1 MFSEQNLSLLRFR
14 RKHLSK
20 CCSAGV
26 KVLKMVIIAQLV
38 RALDCGSG
46 GRGFKSHH
54 PPHHRS
60 RNDLD
65 IPLHPFDTSLDSVPA
80 PYGLNIRPVLGN
92 IPETLSPAASAAVG
106 DHFIPGH
113 LTGQTP

>member
-38 RALDCGSG
+38 RALDCGSR
-46 GRGFKSHH
+46 GRRFKS
-54 PPHHRS
+54 
-60 RNDLD
+60 
-65 IPLHPFDTSLDSVPA
+65 
-80 PYGLNIRPVLGN
+80 G
-92 IPETLSPAASAAVG
+92 
-106 DHFIPGH
+106 
-113 LTGQTP
+113 